1 MKARNIVFLLILL
14 IIAIVVINII
24 LFNYWNKNKPS
35 DKQEI
40 YNPIINPSDF
50 SHIINNRY
58 LTFTPKTKYVYE
70 GEVEEGIERTEVY
83 VTEEEKEVM
92 GVKTTVVWD
101 RVWLNGSLI
110 EDTKDWYAQDKDG
123 NVWYF
128 GEESKEIVLGEVVST
143 EGSWETGVDGAKP
156 GIVMKANPK
165 IGEVYYQEYYKGF
178 AEDKAEI
185 ISLNEKIT
193 TPIGTFDN
201 CLQTKDWNP
210 LEPGGDEEYKY
221 YCPKIAGVA
230 SEVGI
235 ESGEQVKLIELRKNT
250 FPSPVDDIKESDS
263 NEAATIT
270 EEDAKRIALERVPG
284 EVTDVAIEAKF
295 GKKTYVV
302 EIVAD
307 NGPETDVIIDFATGE
322 ILGVE
327 S

>member
-1 MKARNIVFLLILL
+1 MRMKNIWFELVVFILVFVSACTETAQRPIEPRQPA
-14 IIAIVVINII
+14 II
-24 LFNYWNKNKPS
+24 
-35 DKQEI
+35 KQAQNTNDSQEPAKAETET
-40 YNPIINPSDF
+40 YNPQINPVEFTSD
-50 SHIINNRY
+50 IDNKY
-58 LTFTPKTKYVYE
+58 FTLVPGKKMIYE
-70 GEVEEGIERTEVY
+70 AETEDGTERIEVY
-83 VTEEEKEVM
+83 VMDETKTVM
-92 GVKTTVVWD
+92 GVETRVVWD
-101 RVWLNGSLI
+101 RVWLNDELI

-128 GEESKEIVLGEVVST
+128 GEESKEIIDNKIISY
-143 EGSWETGVDGAKP
+143 EGSWEAGVNGAKP
-156 GIVMKANPK
+156 GIIMKANPK
-165 IGEVYYQEYYKGF
+165 VNEFYRQEYYKGF

-302 EIVAD
+302 EIVD
-307 NGPETDVIIDFATGE
+307 
-322 ILGVE
+322 
-327 S
+327 